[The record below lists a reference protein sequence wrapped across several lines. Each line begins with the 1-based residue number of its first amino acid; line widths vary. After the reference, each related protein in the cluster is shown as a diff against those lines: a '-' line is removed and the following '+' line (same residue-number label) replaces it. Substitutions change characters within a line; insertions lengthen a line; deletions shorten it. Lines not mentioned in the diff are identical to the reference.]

1 MSNTLSLCFA
11 MLWLTYAS
19 ICATPRFSQEQIRE
33 GKKHLHRRY
42 DDVRR
47 RRVPHNEVLEA
58 SIRSNAISFALQ
70 APSKL
75 NVDVLESQPQWKT
88 IGPTST
94 AGRIKSIVCDSV
106 TPGLLFIGS
115 AAGGVWKSTD
125 AGSSWEPLMDNANAI
140 AMGALCIAPD
150 DQHTI
155 YAGTGEQVVGANIFL
170 GAGLLKST
178 DDGATWSVVG
188 LTRVGSFSRVI
199 IHSTA
204 PSTIVASC
212 MNEQA
217 GVWKSIDRGASWQRM
232 FAGQVYDMTIDVLD
246 ANVWTVAVQDSG
258 IMSTNDGGLTWQRRM
273 SGLVGKI
280 GRASV
285 QQSVSSPNV
294 MYTVMELNDLAVIA
308 KSTDKGLSWRIQY
321 QDQQG
326 CFFSG
331 TCVPSESQGFYDNVI
346 AIDPRNADHVIAG
359 GIDLFLTM
367 NGGSAWTNTTNG
379 YSDGDGNGHPHVDQ
393 HAIAFDPLDS
403 SVVYAGNDGGM
414 MRSADG
420 GASWLPINTGLS
432 VTQFYAFDVD
442 RTSRNRMFGGTQDN
456 GTIGTDGSVD
466 WNTLYG
472 GDGMTTLI
480 DPTNSNLIYGSGPE
494 GELFKLNLRTMS
506 SKRIT
511 TGIDLAEECEWVA
524 PIVIDPLQPTVL
536 LTGRER
542 VYRSEDA
549 GDTWE
554 PISPRLSNTVTS
566 IAISPADEE
575 VLWAGGSWGDVVL
588 STNYGSSWTPVFKRP
603 LSQLFVSDIACARR
617 DRNVAWITYSSYGTP
632 QVWKTTDLGGSW
644 FPVWNRMP
652 NVPVNTLV
660 LHPDDDNVAFV
671 GTDIGVFATYD
682 GGRNWS
688 PFGIGLP
695 RSPVLE
701 LRADATFS
709 YLRAAT
715 HGRSM
720 WEAPLRSQIPTA
732 SMIIVPAGGE
742 RYPALT
748 TVPISW
754 DGIEAP
760 CEISFTTND
769 GQLWQVINTNVFS
782 KFTLWTVPNT
792 PTTAARIRVKTLVA
806 PFTTVESKDFSIIE
820 LQRGVILDSRAM
832 SWTAYGLA
840 WDGHDGLWTTDI
852 HSPNLYKLHRDR
864 LELIKV
870 IPIQDAGDSLFTD
883 LTFDRD
889 SGLIYVHRLDDFNG
903 TSTTVFVLDSFGV
916 VKRSFPSQARR
927 YGTGLELVNGD
938 LIGTER
944 DAEQRIVRMDPQT
957 GSLLSTAINPYRTA
971 LGPRCAAADG
981 RGNIIQAH
989 TSFPPGG
996 GKLSS
1001 VIATKIPS
1009 SDLDTVTDRLLLE
1022 SRKGLINARGI
1033 EIDQRDQTMWVS
1045 DIDGVI
1051 WKIAGMNYVPP
1062 ITSVVE
1068 GVAESLRVLISP
1080 HPIRSAALFTIY
1092 PSGIERTLSV
1102 EIYDVTGS
1110 LIVAMPTAVLPSDN
1124 TVTFRLHADT
1134 IADGTY
1140 LLRVSSPGA
1149 PDIRRT
1155 FVVTH

>member
-1 MSNTLSLCFA
+1 
-11 MLWLTYAS
+11 
-19 ICATPRFSQEQIRE
+19 
-33 GKKHLHRRY
+33 
-42 DDVRR
+42 
-47 RRVPHNEVLEA
+47 
-58 SIRSNAISFALQ
+58 
-70 APSKL
+70 
-75 NVDVLESQPQWKT
+75 
-88 IGPTST
+88 
-94 AGRIKSIVCDSV
+94 
-106 TPGLLFIGS
+106 
-115 AAGGVWKSTD
+115 
-125 AGSSWEPLMDNANAI
+125 MDNANAI

-188 LTRVGSFSRVI
+188 LPRVGSFSRVI
-199 IHSTA
+199 IHPNA

-217 GVWKSIDRGASWQRM
+217 GVWKSIDRGATWQRM
-232 FAGQVYDMTIDVLD
+232 FEGQVYDMTIDASD
-246 ANVWTVAVQDSG
+246 DKAWTIAVQDSG
-258 IMSTNDGGLTWQRRM
+258 IMSTIDGGLTWQRRM
-273 SGLVGKI
+273 NGLIGKV

-294 MYTVMELNDLAVIA
+294 MYTLMELNDLAVIA
-308 KSTDKGLSWRIQY
+308 KSTDKGLSWSIQY

-359 GIDLFLTM
+359 GIDLFLTT
-367 NGGSAWTNTTNG
+367 NGGSEWTNTTNG
-379 YSDGDGNGHPHVDQ
+379 YSDGDGNSHPHVDQ
-393 HAIAFDPLDS
+393 HAITFDPLDPT
-403 SVVYAGNDGGM
+403 VVYAGNDGGV

-420 GASWLPINTGLS
+420 GVSWLPINAGLS

-456 GTIGTDGSVD
+456 GTIGTNGAVD
-466 WNTLYG
+466 WDTLYG

-480 DPTNSNLIYGSGPE
+480 DPSNSNILYGSGPE
-494 GELFKLNLRTMS
+494 GELFKLNLSTMS
-506 SKRIT
+506 RSSLT

-524 PIVIDPLQPTVL
+524 PVVIDPLQPSVL
-536 LTGRER
+536 FTGRER
-542 VYRSEDA
+542 IYRSED
-549 GDTWE
+549 GGNNWE
-554 PISPRLSNTVTS
+554 PISPRFSNTVS
-566 IAISPADEE
+566 AIAISPIDDE
-575 VLWAGGSWGDVVL
+575 VIWAGGSWGDVVL
-588 STNYGSSWTPVFKRP
+588 STNYGNTWSSVFKRP
-603 LSQLFVSDIACARR
+603 LSQLFVSDIVCARR
-617 DRNVAWITYSSYGTP
+617 NRNVAWITYSSYGTP
-632 QVWKTTDLGGSW
+632 QVWKTTDLGTSW
-644 FPVWNRMP
+644 FPVWNQMP
-652 NVPVNTLV
+652 NVPVNSLV
-660 LHPDDDNVAFV
+660 LHPDDDNVAFI

-701 LRADATFS
+701 LRADVTFS

-715 HGRSM
+715 HGRGI
-720 WEAPLRSQIPTA
+720 WETSLRKQIATEPLF
-732 SMIIVPAGGE
+732 IVPAGGE
-742 RYPALT
+742 RYPALSAI
-748 TVPISW
+748 PISW

-760 CEISFTTND
+760 FEVSFTTNN
-769 GQLWQVINTNVFS
+769 GESWKVIAVNVVS

-792 PTTAARIRVKTLVA
+792 PSTSARIRVQTLAA
-806 PFTTVESKDFSIIE
+806 PITTVESKDFSIIE

-832 SWTAYGLA
+832 SWTAYGLS
-840 WDGHDGLWTTDI
+840 WDGRDGLWTTDI

-864 LELIKV
+864 LDLTKV
-870 IPIQDAGDSLFTD
+870 IPILGAGDSLFTD

-903 TSTTVFVLDSFGV
+903 TSTTVFVLDTFGV

-927 YGTGLELVNGD
+927 YGTGLELINGD

-944 DAEQRIVRMDPQT
+944 DGEQRIVRMDPQNGNVRAT
-957 GSLLSTAINPYRTA
+957 TNNPYRTA
-971 LGPRCAAADG
+971 LGPRCIAADG
-981 RGNIIQAH
+981 LGSIIQAH

-1001 VIATKIPS
+1001 VIATKIPLS
-1009 SDLDTVTDRLLLE
+1009 NLDTITDRLLLE
-1022 SRKGLINARGI
+1022 SRKGLINARGV
-1033 EIDQRDQTMWVS
+1033 EIDHRDQTMWVS
-1045 DIDGVI
+1045 DIDRVI

-1062 ITSVVE
+1062 ITSV
-1068 GVAESLRVLISP
+1068 AESTTTSIHVQISP
-1080 HPIRSAALFTIY
+1080 HPIRSSSIITVY
-1092 PSGIERTLSV
+1092 PNGLERTLNV
-1102 EIYDVTGS
+1102 EIYDVTGR
-1110 LIVAMPTAVLPSDN
+1110 LMVAMPASVQSAESV
-1124 TVTFRLHADT
+1124 VTFRLHADT
-1134 IADGTY
+1134 ITDGTY
-1140 LLRVSSPGA
+1140 LLRVSSPHT